1 MPRCLCGLDQWKQH
15 PQALDEVSS
24 LLMMNI
30 EHTRV
35 DRRSID
41 ASGRSIDEGQR

>member
-1 MPRCLCGLDQWKQH
+1 MPRCLCVLDQWKQH

-24 LLMMNI
+24 LLTMNI

-35 DRRSID
+35 DQPID
-41 ASGRSIDEGQR
+41 GRSTVEGQR